1 MTALVSSK
9 SKDHL
14 VKVAAHFSK
23 QVEARLAGIQ
33 REMQYRLDSE
43 AAIRAQRTRE
53 QKEEEKRQTQWLAK
67 RMPLA
72 RVGLA
77 RILAV
82 GKSEPV
88 QKIISGLRRI
98 QQHSGVVM
106 FYEAHRLSG
115 AAFELLDKEINFD
128 PATRDVEF
136 LFYSDHLRVFC
147 GTFSSS
153 NGVTWEVPYDSSAT
167 DSVVLRSEPPRQ
179 EKKET
184 IEDFLAEIASPYPS
198 NMSVASHW
206 RQRSHEWDPE
216 AIAFQL
222 LVSCA
227 RPARLNN
234 YLKELRPA
242 VPVF

>member
-9 SKDHL
+9 SQDHL
-14 VKVAAHFSK
+14 AKVATRFSM

-33 REMQYRLDSE
+33 REIQDRLDRE
-43 AAIRAQRTRE
+43 AAVRAHHARKQR
-53 QKEEEKRQTQWLAK
+53 EEEKRQTQWLKK

-82 GKSEPV
+82 GKNELV
-88 QKIISGLRRI
+88 QKIILNLKRI
-98 QQHSGVVM
+98 QSHSGVVM

-115 AAFELLDKEINFD
+115 DAFGLPDKEIDFE
-128 PATRDVEF
+128 PGTRDVEF
-136 LFYSDHLRVFC
+136 LFYSDHLRIFC
-147 GTFSSS
+147 GSFSA
-153 NGVTWEVPYDSSAT
+153 GQGITWEIFYHPCETSAA
-167 DSVVLRSEPPRQ
+167 VLMADPPSQ
-179 EKKET
+179 EKEKTVE
-184 IEDFLAEIASPYPS
+184 EFLADIASPYPS

-242 VPVF
+242 VPV